1 MAPNDKDEFVNV
13 IEVIG
18 PLKARLEKDVECGD
32 GTCRGARA
40 ERNVEVDS
48 CLISVLL
55 SELVGDM

>member
-1 MAPNDKDEFVNV
+1 MAPNDKDEFVV

-18 PLKARLEKDVECGD
+18 PLKSTLEKDTECED

-40 ERNVEVDS
+40 ERNVKVNS
-48 CLISVLL
+48 CLLSVLL